1 MSLQTSDAISSHLPG
16 VSWKMVLYFQ
26 SIEQTTVPPPK
37 ASNEQHPHI
46 CDHVRGLLL
55 DFI

>member
-16 VSWKMVLYFQ
+16 VSREMLFYFQ
-26 SIEQTTVPPPK
+26 LIEQTMIPTPK
-37 ASNEQHPHI
+37 APNKQHPRI
-46 CDHVRGLLL
+46 RDHVHAFLP